1 MSNAKPIDAMKTMS
15 QCVSVRRCGASAVG
29 AEDTNDLR
37 LRKRRR
43 LSILPAKGQGAAV
56 LLVLILLL
64 TQPAFL
70 GRRFLLVSALG
81 CTCIGALERRR
92 LLPFRAAREQNDACH
107 QQSLNPNS

>member
-37 LRKRRR
+37 LRKRAATVH
-43 LSILPAKGQGAAV
+43 LPAKRQCAAE

-70 GRRFLLVSALG
+70 ARRFLLVGGLDR
-81 CTCIGALERRR
+81 TCIGALQRRR
-92 LLPFRAAREQNDACH
+92 LLPFGAARDQHDARY
-107 QQSLNPNS
+107 